1 MTVLGATRALPYVGQ
16 RFASNVC
23 NTNVV
28 VLDPGSSTEAPSCG
42 GAPMRQGARIPC
54 AEPDRPGP
62 GSVHTVA
69 GSVYWDE
76 TTGMKLRCTR
86 SGSGL
91 LALHGRAMVV
101 QSPALALRDSGV
113 EIRHASSGNAE
124 RNTVFDL
131 GLAREILSG
140 GLAMLTVRPES
151 TSVFVV
157 GTREGVFAMQHR

>member
-1 MTVLGATRALPYVGQ
+1 MTVLGANRALPYVGQ
-16 RFASNVC
+16 RLASTVC
-23 NTNVV
+23 DTNVV
-28 VLDPGSSTEAPSCG
+28 VLDPGSSIEAPRCG

-54 AEPDRPGP
+54 AEPDRPRP
-62 GSVHTVA
+62 ESVHTVA

-91 LALHGRAMVV
+91 LTLHGRAMVA
-101 QSPALALRDSGV
+101 QSPVWALGDRGV
-113 EIRHASSGNAE
+113 EMTHASSDNGE

-140 GLAMLTVRPES
+140 AHAIFR
-151 TSVFVV
+151 
-157 GTREGVFAMQHR
+157 